1 MAKEVMERKASDNKY
16 LHKDFHVSL
25 DIGIDYIG
33 KQFGPEAIDAYLT
46 QYAKA
51 FYQPM
56 TLKELQRYFERIYQA
71 EEAQD
76 VLKTVCTDT
85 FLTVEI
91 RECPAIRFMK
101 QSGHEPSEWYEKTTS
116 VLYRVLAEICG
127 LRFELEQYDR
137 QTGQARFTF
146 RRDEK

>member
-56 TLKELQRYFERIYQA
+56 TLKELQQYFERIYQA
-71 EEAQD
+71 
-76 VLKTVCTDT
+76 
-85 FLTVEI
+85 
-91 RECPAIRFMK
+91 
-101 QSGHEPSEWYEKTTS
+101 
-116 VLYRVLAEICG
+116 
-127 LRFELEQYDR
+127 
-137 QTGQARFTF
+137 
-146 RRDEK
+146 